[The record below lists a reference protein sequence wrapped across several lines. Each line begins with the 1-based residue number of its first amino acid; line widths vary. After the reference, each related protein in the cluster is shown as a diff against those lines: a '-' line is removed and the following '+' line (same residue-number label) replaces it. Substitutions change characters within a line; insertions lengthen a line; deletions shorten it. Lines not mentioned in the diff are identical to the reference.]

1 MTNTTN
7 IRVLIVDDSV
17 IYRSILSK
25 IVETIPN
32 AEIADTASNG
42 KIAINKL
49 AHISVDVVLL
59 DIEMPVM
66 NGLDALKIIQRLY
79 PFIKV
84 VIISS
89 VNKGHALNTI
99 KALELGAVDF
109 IQKPEGTYVENFSI
123 LTEHLQHL
131 FSHFHKQKS
140 IRAIHRPLLPKTL
153 PCTDA
158 EPESA
163 SITLPTPATPITPK
177 RILLPPKQIDV
188 LAIGASTGGPNA
200 LMKLLPQLPADL
212 GVPILLVQHMP
223 EYFTSSLANSLDL
236 KSSIPI
242 KEAEDR
248 ETIKPNTLYLAP
260 GGHHMIVKKIPSILS
275 IEVSYRIE
283 INNSPPVQNCRP
295 SVDVL
300 FQSIAECYGNNILA
314 VVLTGMGCDGREG
327 VRSMKQKGCYCL
339 TQDELSCVVYGM
351 PQCVFE
357 AGLSDESVPLDRMAE
372 RIISLIQGL

>member
-1 MTNTTN
+1 M
-7 IRVLIVDDSV
+7 
-17 IYRSILSK
+17 
-25 IVETIPN
+25 ETIPN

-84 VIISS
+84 IIISS

-123 LTEHLQHL
+123 LTAHLQHL

-140 IRAIHRPLLPKTL
+140 VRATYKPHIQKNYSES
-153 PCTDA
+153 DSYI
-158 EPESA
+158 EPVSA
-163 SITLPTPATPITPK
+163 ILSTTVSITTPK
-177 RILLPPKQIDV
+177 LILPPPKQFDV
-188 LAIGASTGGPNA
+188 LAIGTSTGGPNA
-200 LMKLLPQLPADL
+200 LMKLLPQLPADI
-212 GVPILLVQHMP
+212 GIPILLVQHMP

-236 KSSIPI
+236 KSSIPV
-242 KEAEDR
+242 KEAEDK
-248 ETIKPNTLYLAP
+248 ESIKPNTLYLAP
-260 GGHHMIVKKIPSILS
+260 GGHHMVIKKMPSILS
-275 IEVSYRIE
+275 AELSYRIE
-283 INNSPPVQNCRP
+283 INDNPPVQSCRP

-300 FQSIAECYGNNILA
+300 FQSIAEGYGNNILA

-327 VRSMKQKGCYCL
+327 VRAMKQKGCYCL
-339 TQDELSCVVYGM
+339 TQDESSCVVYGM

-357 AGLSDESVPLDRMAE
+357 AGLSDESVPLDRMAD
-372 RIISLIQGL
+372 RIISLIQGS